1 MDTYIAVDVG
11 GTQLRAACY
20 PQGETK
26 PLLQKRTSTFGK
38 DGTPVDR
45 LLDLI
50 ATVWPDHATVK
61 SIGVAVPGPTN
72 HKSGILYR
80 APNIPGW
87 ENLPLAQ
94 IVQSRFNTRTALGND
109 ANMAAMGEWRFGSAR
124 GHQNVLYLTI
134 STGIGAGVINDDR
147 LVLGQ
152 NGLATELGHITVL
165 PDGPLCG
172 CGARGHLEALAS
184 GTAIARYAAEQ
195 LAQGVPSSLSIT
207 PNPSARDVGLA
218 AEQGDPLAL
227 EAITRAGRYLGY
239 AIADFLH
246 AFNPSIVVLGGGVS
260 QTGPLLIEPVRQA
273 MTERVMSPEYLHGL
287 AITTAALG
295 DNAGLMGAL
304 ALAESIS
311 K

>member
-20 PQGETK
+20 PKGETK
-26 PLLQKRTSTFGK
+26 PLLQKRTSTHGK
-38 DGTPVDR
+38 DGSPVDR

-61 SIGVAVPGPTN
+61 TIGVAVPGPTN
-72 HKSGILYR
+72 HKQGILYR

-87 ENLPLAQ
+87 ENLPLVQ
-94 IVQSRFNTRTALGND
+94 IIQSRFNTRAALGND
-109 ANMAAMGEWRFGSAR
+109 ANMAAMGEWRFGAAR

-134 STGIGAGVINDDR
+134 STGIGAGVICDDR

-165 PDGPLCG
+165 PDGPVCG
-172 CGARGHLEALAS
+172 CGHKGHLEALAS
-184 GTAIARYAAEQ
+184 GTAIARFVAEQ
-195 LAQGVPSSLSIT
+195 LAKGIPSSLSQT
-207 PNPSARDVGLA
+207 PNPSSRDVGMA
-218 AEQGDPLAL
+218 AENGDPLAL
-227 EAITRAGRYLGY
+227 EALTRAGRYLGW
-239 AIADFLH
+239 AVADFLH
-246 AFNPSIVVLGGGVS
+246 MFNPSIVVLGGGVS
-260 QTGPLLIEPVRQA
+260 QTGPLIIEPMRQA
-273 MTERVMSPEYLHGL
+273 MSERVMSPEYLHGL
-287 AITTAALG
+287 TIATAALG

-304 ALAESIS
+304 ALAESVS